1 VLPPLRHRYD
11 VIDARRSDRQCSRLF
26 RASVL
31 ASSQRSRGKDRKMTT
46 PAAPVAPGKHPN
58 HYDLTGGGISVI
70 YDTTTFGGKP
80 MLSYHDQTV
89 SRNFV
94 GDQIRTADT
103 EIGTLVT
110 VTISLTPDS
119 GSTTFTLLI
128 PEVNLRASDSASIST
143 YGITTAA
150 SFDDHR
156 AAAAGPDRTLHDP

>member
-1 VLPPLRHRYD
+1 
-11 VIDARRSDRQCSRLF
+11 
-26 RASVL
+26 
-31 ASSQRSRGKDRKMTT
+31 M
-46 PAAPVAPGKHPN
+46 
-58 HYDLTGGGISVI
+58 
-70 YDTTTFGGKP
+70 
-80 MLSYHDQTV
+80 

-143 YGITTAA
+143 YGITTLHRLTIIGPPLQGQTELYTTHEMKGTAA
-150 SFDDHR
+150 FFV
-156 AAAAGPDRTLHDP
+156 T